1 MAGQKCDS
9 SHRNSEIRGDDTPVV
24 RLQPR
29 SQGRNS
35 SFLLQ
40 PSDRSVAPP
49 FIITCNPLAIAAGLR
64 HFPGVRGS
72 PLLKS
77 ILVLLGLVVAS
88 FGLMRLTH
96 AKAPLVS
103 QTNPAP
109 SATATPPAAGKSLP
123 YRLIL
128 SAETTEIRLSAGDAP
143 ALSETSG
150 RLELPSEHP
159 LISLTVKWKSEPA
172 PGEHRFAKLILE
184 PTGKP
189 TITHVFDAAGDI
201 DDILELP

>member
-1 MAGQKCDS
+1 M
-9 SHRNSEIRGDDTPVV
+9 TP
-24 RLQPR
+24 
-29 SQGRNS
+29 S
-35 SFLLQ
+35 
-40 PSDRSVAPP
+40 P
-49 FIITCNPLAIAAGLR
+49 FVITCNPLAIAAGLR

-77 ILVLLGLVVAS
+77 ILVLLGLVVSA

-96 AKAPLVS
+96 AKPQA
-103 QTNPAP
+103 NAPAP
-109 SATATPPAAGKSLP
+109 APTVAAEAPKTTKSLP

-128 SAETTEIRLSAGDAP
+128 SGEASEIQLSAGDGP
-143 ALSETSG
+143 ALSATSG
-150 RLELPSEHP
+150 RLEIPSEQP

-184 PTGKP
+184 PAGKA